1 MNKKLYVVMY
11 GYVGDTFT
19 EDGWPHSIYSSE
31 AAARGNAALLE
42 MPDSEEPCDI
52 YAYVIEVDFYD
63 QTAQRAMR
71 QKSMST
77 TVILKT

>member
-1 MNKKLYVVMY
+1 MTKKLYVVMY
-11 GYVGDTFT
+11 GCVWDTFA

-52 YAYVIEVDFYD
+52 CTYVIEVDFYD
-63 QTAQRAMR
+63 QDA
-71 QKSMST
+71 
-77 TVILKT
+77 

>member
-1 MNKKLYVVMY
+1 MTKKLYVVMY
-11 GYVGDTFT
+11 GQAGDYGQ
-19 EDGWPHSIYSSE
+19 DAMPHSIYSSE

-63 QTAQRAMR
+63 QDA
-71 QKSMST
+71 
-77 TVILKT
+77 

>member
-11 GYVGDTFT
+11 GQVGDYGQ
-19 EDGWPHSIYSSE
+19 DAVPHSIYSSE

-52 YAYVIEVDFYD
+52 YTYVIEVDFYD
-63 QTAQRAMR
+63 QDA
-71 QKSMST
+71 
-77 TVILKT
+77 

>member
-1 MNKKLYVVMY
+1 MTKKLYVIMY
-11 GYVGDTFT
+11 GHVGDTFT

-52 YAYVIEVDFYD
+52 YTYVIEVDFYD
-63 QTAQRAMR
+63 QDA
-71 QKSMST
+71 
-77 TVILKT
+77 